1 MQPIRPRGSF
11 NHPGPFITLF
21 FNFQRTVLGVY
32 FIVAI
37 ILILAV
43 LACRFCCYHNSDY
56 LIIANNNASD
66 QTQPHYCAGIYPNT
80 NLVECGPHYY
90 QSAASEY
97 QEVLTPQSSFYHSIY
112 GIDYQYYN
120 EQNHNIV
127 EKYKLYAEK

>member
-1 MQPIRPRGSF
+1 M
-11 NHPGPFITLF
+11 
-21 FNFQRTVLGVY
+21 LGVY

-56 LIIANNNASD
+56 LIIANNASD
-66 QTQPHYCAGIYPNT
+66 QTQPHYCAGIYPNS
-80 NLVECGPHYY
+80 NLLECGPHYY
-90 QSAASEY
+90 QSVASEY
-97 QEVLTPQSSFYHSIY
+97 QEGLTPQSSFYHSIY

-127 EKYKLYAEK
+127 EKYKLYAEKWNKL